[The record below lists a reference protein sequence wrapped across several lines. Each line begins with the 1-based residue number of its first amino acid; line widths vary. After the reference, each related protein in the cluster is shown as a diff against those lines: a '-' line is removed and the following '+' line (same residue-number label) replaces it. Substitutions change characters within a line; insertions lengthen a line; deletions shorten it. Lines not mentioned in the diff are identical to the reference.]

1 MGPLLVSI
9 PIFGGLALSVG
20 LLPSLAFWFWKITS
34 PSAVDTSVLA
44 GVQLFMLYLVF
55 SVVLLSPVLGGVGLG
70 VLLGRR
76 RW

>member
-20 LLPSLAFWFWKITS
+20 LFSSLAFWFWKITAPLS
-34 PSAVDTSVLA
+34 VDTSVLA